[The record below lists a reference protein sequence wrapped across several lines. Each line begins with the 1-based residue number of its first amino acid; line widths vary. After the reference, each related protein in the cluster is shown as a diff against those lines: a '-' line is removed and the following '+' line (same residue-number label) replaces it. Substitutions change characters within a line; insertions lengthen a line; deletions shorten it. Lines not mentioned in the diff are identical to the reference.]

1 MNCFFVSD
9 LHGSISRYEKL
20 FESIVN
26 EKPDIVFIG
35 GDILPSFCHSSKSS
49 DKYDDFIDD
58 YFVKNLL
65 SLKEKMKDKYPVI
78 YIILGNDDV
87 KAEESKITDAEK
99 SGVFNYIN
107 MRFAEYKGL
116 KIFGYSYVPPSPFL
130 LKDWEKYDVS
140 RFVDPGCVSP
150 EEGFRSVEAE
160 DNVKRYSTIKDDL
173 EKLSADENL
182 SNAVFLF
189 HSPPYETNLDR
200 VGNDGKYYEHVP
212 LDLYAGSIAIK
223 KFIEKKQ
230 PLVTLHGHIHESA
243 RLTGKWKDRIGKTYC
258 FNASHDGSELSLIK
272 FSTDNPDE
280 AVRLLL

>member
-1 MNCFFVSD
+1 
-9 LHGSISRYEKL
+9 
-20 FESIVN
+20 
-26 EKPDIVFIG
+26 
-35 GDILPSFCHSSKSS
+35 
-49 DKYDDFIDD
+49 
-58 YFVKNLL
+58 
-65 SLKEKMKDKYPVI
+65 
-78 YIILGNDDV
+78 
-87 KAEESKITDAEK
+87 
-99 SGVFNYIN
+99 
-107 MRFAEYKGL
+107 
-116 KIFGYSYVPPSPFL
+116 
-130 LKDWEKYDVS
+130 
-140 RFVDPGCVSP
+140 
-150 EEGFRSVEAE
+150 
-160 DNVKRYSTIKDDL
+160 VKRYSTIKDDL

-230 PLVTLHGHIHESA
+230 PLVTLHGHIHEST